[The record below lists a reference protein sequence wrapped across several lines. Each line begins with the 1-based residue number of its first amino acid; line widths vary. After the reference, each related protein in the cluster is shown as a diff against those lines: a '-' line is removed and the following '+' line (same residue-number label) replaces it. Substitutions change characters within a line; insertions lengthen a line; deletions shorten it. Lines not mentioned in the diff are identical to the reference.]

1 MNCSKISS
9 YYQLPLASILPN
21 MCLKALPEATFAWA
35 PATRV
40 SEQQRCKERTAAA
53 ARTRL
58 QPQRARAPGR
68 PGRDSP
74 LASPSESPAASQSRA
89 PSAHCAE
96 PHPSAPVPLTQLSA
110 RWAEF
115 CAQTMGK
122 RTCTASLM
130 PAKAPP
136 LVGGTPSAT
145 ELRHSLAPLVTR
157 ASVRLATGERRGEG
171 TGASSRSAVK
181 LALASSAATVSA
193 LSPCRGGL
201 VGLEDVELLPS
212 S

>member
-1 MNCSKISS
+1 M
-9 YYQLPLASILPN
+9 LPLASILPN

-40 SEQQRCKERTAAA
+40 SEQRCKERTVAA

-68 PGRDSP
+68 LGRDSP
-74 LASPSESPAASQSRA
+74 LVSPSDSPAASQSRA
-89 PSAHCAE
+89 PSARCAE
-96 PHPSAPVPLTQLSA
+96 PHLSAPVPLTQLSA

-115 CAQTMGK
+115 WAQIMGI

-130 PAKAPP
+130 PAKAAL

-145 ELRHSLAPLVTR
+145 ELRHSLAPLMTG
-157 ASVRLATGERRGEG
+157 ASVRLATGDRRGED
-171 TGASSRSAVK
+171 TGARSAVK
-181 LALASSAATVSA
+181 LALASPAATVSA
-193 LSPCRGGL
+193 LSPCRGDPGL
-201 VGLEDVELLPS
+201 LGLDVELLPS

>member
-1 MNCSKISS
+1 
-9 YYQLPLASILPN
+9 

-40 SEQQRCKERTAAA
+40 SEQKRCKERTAAAA

-110 RWAEF
+110 RWPEF

-130 PAKAPP
+130 PAKAAP

-145 ELRHSLAPLVTR
+145 ELRHSLAPLVTG

-193 LSPCRGGL
+193 LSPCRGGPGL